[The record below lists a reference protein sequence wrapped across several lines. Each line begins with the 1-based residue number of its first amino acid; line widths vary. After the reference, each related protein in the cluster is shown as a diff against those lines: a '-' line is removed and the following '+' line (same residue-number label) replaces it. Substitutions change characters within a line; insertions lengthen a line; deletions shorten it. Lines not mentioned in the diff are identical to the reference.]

1 MAQRIDNATKFG
13 DKKGFGVNDTS
24 GAIEPV
30 QDAGTALGTAAVA
43 ASAFRFSDVLAK
55 LLTLQSDAGIRGRFQ
70 ILEEEVT
77 LSTSG
82 LTTDS
87 TANLLP
93 AASLILGLYAK
104 VTTTITTTTSWAV
117 GDASTADRFTDAN
130 STLIAGTASGS
141 ANIFNQA
148 KAVAYSPYQAAAAKV
163 RITGAGSNPG
173 AGKIRL
179 TVFAFTMSDVG

>member
-1 MAQRIDNATKFG
+1 MAKRIDNATQFG
-13 DKKGFGVNDTS
+13 DKKGFGVNDAT

-30 QDAGTALGTAAVA
+30 QDNGTALGTAAAA
-43 ASAFRFSDVLAK
+43 ASAFRFADVVAK
-55 LLTLQSDAGIRGRFQ
+55 LLTLQSDAGIRGRLQ
-70 ILEEEVT
+70 ILEEEIT
-77 LSTSG
+77 LATTG

-93 AASLILGLYAK
+93 ANSLILGLYAK
-104 VTTTITTTTSWAV
+104 VTTLITTTTSWAV
-117 GDASTADRFTDAN
+117 GDAATADRFTDAN
-130 STLIAGTASGS
+130 STLLAGTASGS

-148 KAVAYSPYQAAAAKV
+148 KAAGYTPYQAAAAKV

-173 AGKIRL
+173 AGKIRV